1 MDELQVIEHGI
12 LRAVDAR
19 QWDDALA
26 LAGERDN
33 LVRKISTSLCPEQLR
48 DLSTRNSELL
58 AVVVSARDSER
69 ENLASFRKNM
79 NAARAYTST

>member
-33 LVRKISTSLCPEQLR
+33 LVRRISTSLRPEQLR
-48 DLSTRNSELL
+48 DLSTRNLELM
-58 AVVVSARDSER
+58 AVVVSARDAER
-69 ENLASFRKNM
+69 DNLASFRKTL
-79 NAARAYTST
+79 NAARAYAST